1 MRLWKSMV
9 VFAPMLLLALGGCAT
24 TSHGN
29 LVRSAD
35 RLERN
40 ADALA
45 RDDRAGRDYS
55 GTSYSREAQELAE
68 EAHDFRRALEDAQ
81 ADRRDLDAAF
91 ESLSRAYHALR
102 DDVDRDR
109 SRDAQLDL
117 KPVTEAYLDV
127 EREMGGYPANDRY
140 ARERRSYD
148 R

>member
-1 MRLWKSMV
+1 MRFHKSMLLT
-9 VFAPMLLLALGGCAT
+9 PLLLIALAGCAA

-29 LVRSAD
+29 LVRSTD
-35 RLERN
+35 RLERS
-40 ADALA
+40 ADTLA
-45 RDDRAGRDYS
+45 RHDRDGRDIS
-55 GTSYSREAQELAE
+55 GTSYSREADVLAD
-68 EAHDFRRALEDAQ
+68 EAHDFRRAVESRQ
-81 ADRRDLDAAF
+81 GDRRDLDSAF

-102 DDVDRDR
+102 DDVDRSE

-140 ARERRSYD
+140 ARERRTYE